1 MQPCFLL
8 SMLFVLATL
17 APAQAEELVRGSL
30 GTRQITARVPIQD
43 LQRQKKW
50 NGSINDVPPLKAEE
64 ALRIARHA
72 AGSRYPKL
80 RSMLL
85 MASLELRQ
93 CSTQLL
99 QDGEV
104 DTTLSPWLY
113 CVRYAYVPP
122 ASDHPTFE
130 RIDIPVI
137 VLMDGS
143 VYVAAE
149 RSKTIP

>member
-30 GTRQITARVPIQD
+30 G
-43 LQRQKKW
+43 KKW

-80 RSMLL
+80 RSILL